1 MRIGINIVKKAFGI
15 IFKWG
20 DLMLS
25 EEEITEIYNRYKAKY
40 EELKGKSE
48 NDIGYVSERGEIKDI
63 IELLEKILQSGE
75 INV

>member
-1 MRIGINIVKKAFGI
+1 VRIGINIVKKAFGI

-63 IELLEKILQSGE
+63 IELLEKILQLGE

>member
-1 MRIGINIVKKAFGI
+1 
-15 IFKWG
+15 
-20 DLMLS
+20 MLS
-25 EEEITEIYNRYKAKY
+25 KEEIMEIYNKYKAKY

-63 IELLEKILQSGE
+63 IELLEKILQLGE

>member
-1 MRIGINIVKKAFGI
+1 VRIGINIVKKAFGI